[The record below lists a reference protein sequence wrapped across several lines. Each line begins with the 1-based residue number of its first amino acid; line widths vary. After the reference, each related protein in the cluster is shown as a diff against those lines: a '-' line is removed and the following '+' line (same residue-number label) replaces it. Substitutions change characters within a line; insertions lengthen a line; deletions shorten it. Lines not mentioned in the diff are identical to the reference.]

1 MKYLV
6 ASVLAIGFNMPAL
19 ADTIAVDPSVLESLT
34 VQEARYLTPLALSA

>member
-1 MKYLV
+1 MKNLV

-34 VQEARYLTPLALSA
+34 VPGAGYVTPLALSA